1 MSSPFVIVFAAG
13 MHIIIR
19 KLTLTHRPKT
29 KQRQIIVTGQDEVNQ
44 QIARQFAPHHPIA
57 LLCPPSHNLKAAV
70 SAAHAAGGEA
80 VLFETDLSSVES
92 IKASVASASAQFGKQ
107 CAAAIFQ
114 VRAEPAADAPF
125 LEQPTAQFRAAT
137 TTQIA
142 SAYAFSQAVMP
153 LLTYGGGNAEFPATL
168 AFVGSAGAS
177 RSDKIVENALV
188 ALSRSLGREYGKKY
202 IHVAHVKFNKGAVA
216 GSKTL
221 NTGADGGAPVAETLW
236 HLYTQPFNCFANEL
250 II

>member
-19 KLTLTHRPKT
+19 KLTLTHPPKT

-92 IKASVASASAQFGKQ
+92 VKASVASASAQFGKQ

-114 VRAEPAADAPF
+114 VRAEPADVPF

-202 IHVAHVKFNKGAVA
+202 IHVAHVKFNKGAVV

-221 NTGADGGAPVAETLW
+221 NTGADGGARVAETLW

>member
-1 MSSPFVIVFAAG
+1 MAPPFVIVFAAG
-13 MHIIIR
+13 
-19 KLTLTHRPKT
+19 
-29 KQRQIIVTGQDEVNQ
+29 QDEVNH

-70 SAAHAAGGEA
+70 SAAHDAGGEA
-80 VLFETDLSSVES
+80 VLFKTDLSSVES
-92 IKASVASASAQFGKQ
+92 IKASIASASAQFGKQ

-114 VRAEPAADAPF
+114 VRAEPAAGADVPF

-168 AFVGSAGAS
+168 AFVGCAGAS

-188 ALSRSLGREYGKKY
+188 ALSRGLGREYGKKY
-202 IHVAHVKFNKGAVA
+202 IHVTHVKFNKGAVV
-216 GSKTL
+216 GSNKTP
-221 NTGADGGAPVAETLW
+221 NVTGADRVAETLW
-236 HLYTQPFNCFANEL
+236 YLYTQPFNCFANEL
-250 II
+250 VI

>member
-1 MSSPFVIVFAAG
+1 MSSPFVMVFAAG
-13 MHIIIR
+13 MPIIIMETP
-19 KLTLTHRPKT
+19 KLGKT
-29 KQRQIIVTGQDEVNQ
+29 KQRQTVIGQDEVNH
-44 QIARQFAPHHPIA
+44 QIARQFAPNHPIA

-70 SAAHAAGGEA
+70 SAAHDAGGEA

-114 VRAEPAADAPF
+114 VRAAPAAADAPF
-125 LEQPTAQFRAAT
+125 LEQPTAEFRAAT
-137 TTQIA
+137 TTQVA

-153 LLTYGGGNAEFPATL
+153 LLTYGGGHAEFPATL
-168 AFVGSAGAS
+168 AFVGCAGAS

-216 GSKTL
+216 ERSKTP
-221 NTGADGGAPVAETLW
+221 NVMGADGGARVAETLW
-236 HLYTQPFNCFANEL
+236 HLYTQPLNCFANEL
-250 II
+250 VI